1 MGDISHQFGFA
12 EESTYGTIVTP
23 NRFLEFVNESLER
36 RQQTAVSNG
45 IKSGRRYGGQ
55 GRRITRSDAG
65 GSVGFEVAQAGF
77 GLFFKHLLGSV
88 ATAQPDATNDPTVYE
103 HTFTPGTLTGK
114 SLTLQKGVEKPDGTV
129 QAFTYEGSKVVSAEF
144 SNDQD
149 GLLMLDLEFD
159 CEAESTATA
168 LAAASYT
175 TPTVFTY
182 SEGSLE
188 IDDSVLA
195 NVRSVGSLGIQ
206 NNLLTERYFL
216 GNSGLKSEPINV
228 PFDTIGGSLDVEF
241 QNLTNFYNLFT
252 ADTAAKLE
260 LIYIGGVIAGG
271 TGSFN
276 YELHITIADVRFE
289 GETPKISGPEL
300 VYQNIPFIGLDP
312 SSGDAVTILYRTT
325 DSTP

>member
-1 MGDISHQFGFA
+1 MGDIAHQFGFA

-23 NRFLEFVNESLER
+23 TRFLEFTSETLER

-65 GSVGFEVAQAGF
+65 GTVTFEVAQAGF
-77 GLFFKHLLGSV
+77 GLFFEHLLGAV
-88 ATAQPDATNDPTVYE
+88 ATSQPDAANDPTVYE

-129 QAFTYEGSKVVSAEF
+129 EAFTYEGSKVVAADF

-159 CEAESTATA
+159 CEAESTGTA
-168 LAAASYT
+168 LASASYNA
-175 TPTVFTY
+175 PTIFTY

-188 IDDSVLA
+188 VDDVSKA
-195 NVRSVGSLGIQ
+195 NVRSVGSLRIQ

-228 PFDTIGGSLDVEF
+228 PFDALTGSLDVEF
-241 QNLTNFYNLFT
+241 QNNTDFYDLFV

-289 GETPKISGPEL
+289 GETPKMGGPQL
-300 VYQNIPFIGLDP
+300 VYQNIPFVGLDP
-312 SSGDAVTILYRTT
+312 SAGDAVTILYRTD